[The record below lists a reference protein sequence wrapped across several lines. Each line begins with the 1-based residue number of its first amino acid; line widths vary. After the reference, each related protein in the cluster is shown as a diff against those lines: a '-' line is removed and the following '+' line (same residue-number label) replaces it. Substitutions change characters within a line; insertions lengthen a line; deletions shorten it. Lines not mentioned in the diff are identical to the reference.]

1 MRRILL
7 LLTDLHLGGTP
18 TVVRELAVRLAR
30 EQSVR
35 VHVACLDSW
44 GAVAEQ
50 IKSMGVAVTALGGGK
65 KWDAGIFSRLLGIIR
80 RGQFDTVLS
89 FLMHANAAAAAAS
102 LTCRGVR
109 FLQSIQT
116 TQPWPRW
123 HWVVQGMVAR
133 RAEMIVVP
141 SPSVMEAA
149 GKWAGIPAEKIVVI
163 PNAVE
168 VGEFA
173 ATQISNQPSPRTSP
187 GVPGEGGVRGRRVGF
202 IGRLDPVKRIGD
214 LVAALPRVGDDA
226 TLHIFGEGVERPRIE
241 AEIERLGLGGRV
253 ILHGATAGPAEAL
266 AGIDV
271 LVLPSVAEGFG
282 LVLIEAMAARVAVVA
297 TDVPGIADVVQDG
310 VNGLL
315 APVANPDELAR
326 AIRRVLGDDGLRQR
340 IIAGGRRAVR
350 ERYSWE
356 RVFPM
361 WRDVLGLVEGQG
373 HAD

>member
-1 MRRILL
+1 L
-7 LLTDLHLGGTP
+7 LLTDLQLGGTP
-18 TVVRELAVRLAR
+18 TVVRELAKRLAR
-30 EQSVR
+30 EQTVR

-50 IKSMGVAVTALGGGK
+50 IKSMGVPVTALGGGK
-65 KWDAGIFSRLLGIIR
+65 KWDAGIFSRLLGLIR

-89 FLMHANAAAAAAS
+89 FLMHANAAAAGAS
-102 LTCRGVR
+102 LTCRRVR

-123 HWVVQGMVAR
+123 HWVVQGMAAR

-141 SPSVMEAA
+141 SPSVTEAA
-149 GKWAGIPAEKIVVI
+149 GKWALIPAEKIVVI
-163 PNAVE
+163 PNSVD

-173 ATQISNQPSPRTSP
+173 AIRKAREI
-187 GVPGEGGVRGRRVGF
+187 GKRIGF

-214 LVAALPRVGDDA
+214 LVAALPRVGDEA

-241 AEIERLGLGGRV
+241 AEIERLGLGGRA
-253 ILHGATAGPAEAL
+253 ILHGAVAGPAVAL

-282 LVLIEAMAARVAVVA
+282 LVLIEAMAAGVAVVA

-315 APVANPDELAR
+315 AAVANPAELAR
-326 AIRRVLGDDGLRQR
+326 AILRVLGDDGLRER
-340 IIAGGRRAVR
+340 LVAGGRRAVR

-361 WRDVLGLVEGQG
+361 WRRVLGLVEGQG